1 MGKRT
6 KRHAIKRTE
15 DNQKLHDEMMSRSYQ
30 QEKEIIVNGQRV
42 VTTVTVCP
50 AFDPR
55 AIAGFESGDDL
66 AKLFNIA
73 RSPGKGHS

>member
-1 MGKRT
+1 M
-6 KRHAIKRTE
+6 
-15 DNQKLHDEMMSRSYQ
+15 
-30 QEKEIIVNGQRV
+30 NGQRV